1 MTGTNKDESAAH
13 TPMKRE
19 EKKYIRMILVRVEA
33 AKSINSAVVVK
44 HKRKEISLRAD
55 ICLRGRNFFL
65 QIFR

>member
-1 MTGTNKDESAAH
+1 
-13 TPMKRE
+13 
-19 EKKYIRMILVRVEA
+19 MILVRVEA